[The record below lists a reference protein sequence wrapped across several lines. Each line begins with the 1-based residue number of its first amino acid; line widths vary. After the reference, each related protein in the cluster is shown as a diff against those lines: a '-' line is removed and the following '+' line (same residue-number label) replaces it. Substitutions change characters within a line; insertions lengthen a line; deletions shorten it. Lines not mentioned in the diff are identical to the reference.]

1 MSRKPYK
8 KEKKETFF
16 QKLTNLVLTVLIAC
30 AISSQMCTAA
40 NNNLRFAQISDSHFS
55 TFEENTSYKFL
66 KKSPELLDDVIFQ
79 ICTSGPYDFVIFT
92 GDLVNKPK
100 TNELVKFLAHASK
113 INCPWYAINGNH
125 DIAIDGPLTKD
136 EFRKILNGHNKYMSN
151 QKLYYAFTP
160 KKGFRVIC
168 LDSIIDYK
176 LTSNGEISQEQ
187 LKWLKNELDDHK
199 KDVIVLCT
207 HVPID
212 EPYSSSNHKLIN
224 EDEVKALCEKYDI
237 DFKKTKQWYD
247 GYRLDGFEIY
257 NPYAI
262 IELTK
267 SKVFDSTWSNT
278 VSNIKIINEIR
289 QNCDGLREDLASLIN
304 GETLFFELPSNSS
317 NALYNSDSKQ
327 AIFTS
332 LIYLGYF
339 CFNNNTIFIPNEN
352 ARRGIIDI
360 FDTVSLSKKQ

>member
-1 MSRKPYK
+1 MSKKPYK
-8 KEKKETFF
+8 KEKRETFF
-16 QKLTNLVLTVLIAC
+16 QKFTNFVLTVLIAI

-113 INCPWYAINGNH
+113 LNCPWYAINGNH

-136 EFRKILNGHNKYMSN
+136 EFRKILNGHNKFMSN

-187 LKWLKNELDDHK
+187 LKWLKNELDEHK

-212 EPYSSSNHKLIN
+212 EPYSSSNHRLIN
-224 EDEVKALCEKYDI
+224 EDEVKAL
-237 DFKKTKQWYD
+237 
-247 GYRLDGFEIY
+247 
-257 NPYAI
+257 
-262 IELTK
+262 
-267 SKVFDSTWSNT
+267 
-278 VSNIKIINEIR
+278 
-289 QNCDGLREDLASLIN
+289 
-304 GETLFFELPSNSS
+304 
-317 NALYNSDSKQ
+317 
-327 AIFTS
+327 
-332 LIYLGYF
+332 
-339 CFNNNTIFIPNEN
+339 
-352 ARRGIIDI
+352 
-360 FDTVSLSKKQ
+360 LSKYSNPIIVLQGHYHCVRAKQKDNIVYITSPSLVTFPNAYRVININSNKNRTMVDVFLKETNLKDIQSRSKLRLFGVESLYGSEADRKTSFEMKKNKNKE